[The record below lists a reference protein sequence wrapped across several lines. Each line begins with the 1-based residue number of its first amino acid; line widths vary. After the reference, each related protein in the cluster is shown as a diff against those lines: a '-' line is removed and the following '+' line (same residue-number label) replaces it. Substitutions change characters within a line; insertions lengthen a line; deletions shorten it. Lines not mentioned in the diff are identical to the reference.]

1 MPKRAMKAQGI
12 PGPAQERT
20 GVLAPAPPIPA
31 RGAPMDW
38 GHLPFFLELVRTGSL
53 ARAGKRLGAD
63 RTTVARRV
71 AALEAELG
79 LPLFERGPQGWT
91 RTPAGDELAEL
102 ATRVEDD
109 VLALARHADARDREV
124 AGTVRITTP
133 AHVAV
138 YLLAPAVPA
147 LRARHPALL
156 VEVVADQRRYDLTK
170 READVAVRFGRPR
183 APGLVTRKL
192 SDIAYRLYAAPS
204 YLAARGR
211 GPIDFERDLFV
222 GFEEQFVNVPQ
233 ERWLDRVGSG
243 RRVIFRCNS
252 TAALAAAARAGV
264 GVAVLPCFVADG
276 APGLVPIA
284 TAEPVPPHE
293 MWLLVHGDLRRT
305 PRVKAAIS
313 WIDEVVEAARTAL
326 CGA

>member
-1 MPKRAMKAQGI
+1 MPKRALKAQ
-12 PGPAQERT
+12 PSPAPAQERT
-20 GVLAPAPPIPA
+20 GPVGPAA
-31 RGAPMDW
+31 RVGPGPMDW

-71 AALEAELG
+71 AALESELG
-79 LPLFERGPQGWT
+79 LPLFERGPQGWV

-102 ATRVEDD
+102 ATRVEED

-124 AGTVRITTP
+124 AGTVRLTTP

-138 YLLAPAVPA
+138 HLLAPAVPL
-147 LRARHPALL
+147 LRARHPAL
-156 VEVVADQRRYDLTK
+156 VAEVVADQRQFDLTK
-170 READVAVRFGRPR
+170 READVAVRFGRPQ

-192 SDIAYRLYAAPS
+192 SDIAYRLYASSS

-211 GPIDFERDLFV
+211 GPVDFERDLFV
-222 GFEEQFVNVPQ
+222 GFEERFVSVPQ
-233 ERWLDRVGSG
+233 ERWLDRIGSG
-243 RRVIFRCNS
+243 RRVVFRCNS
-252 TAALAAAARAGV
+252 TAALLAAARAGV
-264 GVAVLPCFVADG
+264 GVAVLPCFVAAG
-276 APGLVPIA
+276 QPGLEELA
-284 TAEPVPPHE
+284 TPEAVPPHE

-305 PRVKAAIS
+305 PRVKAAIA
-313 WIDEVVEAARTAL
+313 WVDEVVAAARTAL